1 MDKLMELTERNAL
14 IVKNLKL
21 VEKLAKTL
29 KNKVSST
36 IPFDELVSAGCLSL
50 VELASGYDENGN
62 HTAKFETIA
71 SKRIIG
77 GMVDYIRQES
87 RLINRNNE
95 WIKKPEYVSLDYDD
109 ETLVYFQKET
119 FEEIIEGIPES
130 GKQILR
136 WYYVDKLT
144 YEEIAGIIKADSKM
158 KVKRILSTYRDM
170 VKETYSL

>member
-1 MDKLMELTERNAL
+1 MELTERNEL
-14 IVKNLKL
+14 IIKNLKL

-29 KNKVSST
+29 KSKIPS

-50 VELASGYDENGN
+50 VEIASEYDE
-62 HTAKFETIA
+62 KQA
-71 SKRIIG
+71 SFATFASRRIIG
-77 GMVDYIRQES
+77 GMVDYIRQEN

-95 WIKKPEYVSLDYDD
+95 WIKKPEYVSLNYED
-109 ETLVYFQKET
+109 ETLVYFHKDT

-144 YEEIAGIIKADSKM
+144 YEEIAKIIKADSKT